1 MKTSHPQVSQ
11 ITQMATAVRRLWVA
25 RGFMTDALLNRIHN
39 VCVICEMYGESVQEK
54 I

>member
-1 MKTSHPQVSQ
+1 MKTSYSQISQ

-25 RGFMTDALLNRIHN
+25 RGIRTDALLYRIHN
-39 VCVICEMYGESVQEK
+39 VCVICEVCGEFVQEK